1 MTDKKPP
8 GTTDDIEATRQVLAA
23 RRAAATFQRVM
34 IAAAARRLGTRLS
47 SALGTARPV
56 SWQTLLE
63 IEDFVYCQAAVASL
77 DAAVLET
84 FPRLRDSRWLPG
96 DVNVEADL
104 NRDDD
109 DMPVVMLIVRS
120 LRDAATRTDA
130 ESAC

>member
-1 MTDKKPP
+1 MTDKKAA

-34 IAAAARRLGTRLS
+34 IAAAGRRLGTRLS
-47 SALGTARPV
+47 SAFGTARPV

-63 IEDFVYCQAAVASL
+63 IEDAVYANPAITSL

-84 FPRLRDSRWLPG
+84 FPRLRESRWLPG
-96 DVNVEADL
+96 DTGDEADL
-104 NRDDD
+104 NRDEDD
-109 DMPVVMLIVRS
+109 WPIVMLIVRS
-120 LRDAATRTDA
+120 LRDAATQTDA